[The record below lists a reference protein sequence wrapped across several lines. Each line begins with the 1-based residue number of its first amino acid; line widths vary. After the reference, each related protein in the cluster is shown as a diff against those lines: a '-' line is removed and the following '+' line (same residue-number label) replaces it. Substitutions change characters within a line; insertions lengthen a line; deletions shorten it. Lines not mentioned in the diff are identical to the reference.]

1 MASDTLNKHVL
12 QMLTHLNKYPIP
24 DPQMV
29 RDFNWFI
36 KKYNLSVQSGEVTP
50 PTIGGNSNSG
60 NTQDIIDAVN
70 NVIFSGLSFSNTFTT
85 LSTGVVIN
93 SSSTPGA
100 PVSDMYLSIPDV
112 VFNSDRVVGI
122 AIELINSTNLQPN
135 DTIDIISIDED
146 NVELTVGTVDV
157 GEIENGIYR
166 FGWTYLNMQDDVYSV
181 DSNTYD
187 INPSISFYR
196 QLEIGAGTINGT
208 GSYTFEI
215 TYYLA

>member
-1 MASDTLNKHVL
+1 MSIDTLNKNVL
-12 QMLTHLNKYPIP
+12 KMLSHLNKYPIP
-24 DPQMV
+24 DLQMIK
-29 RDFNWFI
+29 DFKWFT
-36 KKYNLSVQSGEVTP
+36 KTYNLAVQSGEVTP
-50 PTIGGNSNSG
+50 PNIGGNG

-70 NVIFSGLSFSNTFTT
+70 DVIFSGLSFSNTFTT

-112 VFNSDRVVGI
+112 VFNSNRVVGI

-157 GEIENGIYR
+157 GEIESGIYR

>member
-1 MASDTLNKHVL
+1 MSVDTLNKHVL
-12 QMLTHLNKYPIP
+12 QMLSHLNKYPIP

-29 RDFNWFI
+29 KDFNWFI

-50 PTIGGNSNSG
+50 PNIGGNG

-70 NVIFSGLSFSNTFTT
+70 DVIFSGLSFSNTFTT

-93 SSSTPGA
+93 SSSTPGS

-112 VFNSDRVVGI
+112 VFNSNRVVGI
-122 AIELINSTNLQPN
+122 AIELVSSTNFQPN

-157 GEIENGIYR
+157 GEIQGSTYR

-181 DSNTYD
+181 DPDTYD
-187 INPSISFYR
+187 ISPSISFYR
-196 QLEIGAGTINGT
+196 QLEIGAGTINGS